1 MNIFNPEHDLC
12 LANGDPNFVPPFS
25 ALEFAEDC
33 AGLTRWIDE
42 AKDDEVIPW
51 GWDSHLKC
59 RLLKQGIDEKLMP
72 SDEELRT
79 IRELS
84 KRGVALEAENF
95 IRKTLTEAELEFVR
109 SDGDVV
115 ELSDMESVIDMVGEY
130 GDAVLK
136 APLSGSGK
144 GLRWARADEMTSS
157 DLGWCRK
164 IIAKQGS
171 VTVERRHKVVQ
182 DFAMLFRV
190 GATGEVLFEGLS
202 MFFNDNG
209 IYKGNVLASDDY
221 ILEKWSSY
229 VDEALILKVR
239 TALTMFLAGRF
250 SGRYCGYVGVDMFE
264 YESDGGFRLAP
275 CVEMNVR
282 MTMGLLARRIFDRS
296 DYVSGDYVMTVEY
309 SPADGELYRKYV
321 GEENKTLTRI
331 TPSSHYAVVIRSR
344 GSGAQE
350 TQD

>member
-59 RLLKQGIDEKLMP
+59 RLLKQGIDEKLLP
-72 SDEELRT
+72 SDAELET

-84 KRGVALEAENF
+84 RRGVASEAESYV
-95 IRKTLTEAELEFVR
+95 RKALTEAELEFVR
-109 SDGDVV
+109 PEGEVL
-115 ELSDMESVIDMVGEY
+115 ELSDVDEVINTVGRF

-144 GLRWARADEMTSS
+144 GLRWARADELTSS
-157 DLGWCRK
+157 DLGWCRNV
-164 IIAKQGS
+164 ISKQGS

-190 GATGEVLFEGLS
+190 NADGTVLFEGLS

-221 ILEKWSSY
+221 ILKKWSSY
-229 VDEALILKVR
+229 VDESLILKVR
-239 TALTMFLAGRF
+239 AALTMFLAGRF
-250 SGRYCGYVGVDMFE
+250 SGRYCGYVGVDMFV

-282 MTMGLLARRIFDRS
+282 MTMGLLARRVFDRS

-309 SPADGELYRKYV
+309 SQADGELYRKYA

-331 TPSSHYAVVIRSR
+331 TPSSHYAVVIGFR
-344 GSGAQE
+344 G
-350 TQD
+350 

>member
-42 AKDDEVIPW
+42 E
-51 GWDSHLKC
+51 
-59 RLLKQGIDEKLMP
+59 LLP
-72 SDEELRT
+72 SDAELET

-84 KRGVALEAENF
+84 RRGVASEAESYV
-95 IRKTLTEAELEFVR
+95 RKILTEAELEFVR
-109 SDGDVV
+109 PEGEVV
-115 ELSDMESVIDMVGEY
+115 ELSDVEEVINAVGRF

-144 GLRWARADEMTSS
+144 GLRWARADELTAS
-157 DLGWCRK
+157 DLGWCRNV
-164 IIAKQGS
+164 ISKQGS

-190 GATGEVLFEGLS
+190 NADGTVLFEGLS

-221 ILEKWSSY
+221 ILKKWSSY

-239 TALTMFLAGRF
+239 AA
-250 SGRYCGYVGVDMFE
+250 
-264 YESDGGFRLAP
+264 
-275 CVEMNVR
+275 
-282 MTMGLLARRIFDRS
+282 
-296 DYVSGDYVMTVEY
+296 
-309 SPADGELYRKYV
+309 
-321 GEENKTLTRI
+321 
-331 TPSSHYAVVIRSR
+331 
-344 GSGAQE
+344 
-350 TQD
+350 

>member
-12 LANGDPNFVPPFS
+12 LANGDLNFVPPFS

-59 RLLKQGIDEKLMP
+59 RLLKQGIDEKLLP
-72 SDEELRT
+72 SDAELET

-84 KRGVALEAENF
+84 RRGVASEAESYV
-95 IRKTLTEAELEFVR
+95 RKTLTEAELEFVR
-109 SDGDVV
+109 PEGEVV
-115 ELSDMESVIDMVGEY
+115 ELSDVDEVINAVGRF

-144 GLRWARADEMTSS
+144 GLRWARADELTAS
-157 DLGWCRK
+157 DLGWCRNV
-164 IIAKQGS
+164 ISKQGS
-171 VTVERRHKVVQ
+171 VTVERRHTVVQ

-190 GATGEVLFEGLS
+190 NADGTVLFEGLS

-221 ILEKWSSY
+221 ILKKWSSY
-229 VDEALILKVR
+229 VDEALIMKVR
-239 TALTMFLAGRF
+239 AALTMFLAGRF
-250 SGRYCGYVGVDMFE
+250 SGRYCGYVGVDMFV

-282 MTMGLLARRIFDRS
+282 MTMGLLARRVFDRS
-296 DYVSGDYVMTVEY
+296 DYVPGDYVMTVEY
-309 SPADGELYRKYV
+309 SPADGELYRKYAGKV
-321 GEENKTLTRI
+321 NKTLTRI
-331 TPSSHYAVVIRSR
+331 TPSSHYAVVIGFR
-344 GSGAQE
+344 G
-350 TQD
+350 